1 MEKKKF
7 TLHVSFVYAISECTN
22 FSETDVEFFEDSSGA
37 VELGE
42 NGRPKITPDVLDDI
56 RDMLEDKWEC
66 EVVILHWQWFD

>member
-1 MEKKKF
+1 M
-7 TLHVSFVYAISECTN
+7 LN
-22 FSETDVEFFEDSSGA
+22 SSKTRQVL
-37 VELGE
+37 VELDE